1 MSPPGRVPAAW
12 PPRVPLLT
20 KGRSQNDTPANVNAN
35 YFLGINTNGTAGNL
49 TDDRLAV
56 DFEDTA
62 TGLNHPFTATTVV
75 GVSSVWHHAAATYDG
90 SVWRVY
96 LDGVLDGTSTPQAAT
111 PESGS
116 IQHASLGTAMNST
129 GVAAGFFAGQ
139 LDEARIWS
147 TARSGAQIASSMN
160 TEITTPAAGLLG
172 RWGLNDGTGTTASNS
187 AGSPNGTIV
196 AAPPWVDGFTES
208 LNRALQFN
216 GTSQYVT
223 FGAAPSL
230 ATTTMTLEV
239 WFKRTAEGIATSTG
253 SGGLTSAVPLLTKG
267 RSQDDIAANQRQLLP
282 GDQHE
287 RHRGQPHRR
296 PAWRRLRR

>member
-1 MSPPGRVPAAW
+1 MSRTPWRGTTRRFAGVIALALVLPILPIGMQAASARNGDLALQLNGTSQYVTFGAAPSLGTTTMTLELW
-12 PPRVPLLT
+12 FKRTAEGVATGTGSGGLTAAVPLLT
-20 KGRSQNDTPANVNAN
+20 KGRSENDTPANVNAN

-160 TEITTPAAGLLG
+160 TEITTPAPDCSD
-172 RWGLNDGTGTTASNS
+172 DG
-187 AGSPNGTIV
+187 
-196 AAPPWVDGFTES
+196 D
-208 LNRALQFN
+208 
-216 GTSQYVT
+216 
-223 FGAAPSL
+223 
-230 ATTTMTLEV
+230 
-239 WFKRTAEGIATSTG
+239 
-253 SGGLTSAVPLLTKG
+253 
-267 RSQDDIAANQRQLLP
+267 
-282 GDQHE
+282 
-287 RHRGQPHRR
+287 
-296 PAWRRLRR
+296 